1 MKKTIQLSISEINQ
15 LLGLLRLNELEGFYF
30 GNREQYWRR
39 NENIKAALIGDA
51 DEDDMELK
59 RVKLKFNKKK

>member
-15 LLGLLRLNELEGFYF
+15 LLGLLRVNELEGFYF

-39 NENIKAALIGDA
+39 HENIKAALIGDV
-51 DEDDMELK
+51 DEDDMELT
-59 RVKLKFNKKK
+59 REELKFNKKK